1 MRLFLSFLAAFCVS
15 GAALAQDAVEVVTE
29 EYAPVAVEAAA
40 EPATDVPGEESSA
53 EVIETIE
60 TPVQEAAPEPE
71 PCGAPVNGVALVAAG
86 EVEEDLVARVHE
98 YVQANLFTTVMLLPP
113 MELAEGGLDGQAQAA
128 AAQKKDNYLAVL
140 VLASLEEI
148 SHHGASYPEQ
158 SVAVINV
165 AALRPDPMDAELYGR
180 RVEKQLMS
188 AGGIL
193 LGMEICP
200 NPLCALSAY
209 TDMERLDAKGRNYC
223 PPCQDRVRKILEA
236 KNALLEPGAAQ

>member
-1 MRLFLSFLAAFCVS
+1 MRLFLSFFVALCMSGLVQAQESVEAVS
-15 GAALAQDAVEVVTE
+15 GESAPAVVEAAAA
-29 EYAPVAVEAAA
+29 AVEAAA
-40 EPATDVPGEESSA
+40 EESSPEA
-53 EVIETIE
+53 AGTIE
-60 TPVQEAAPEPE
+60 IPAQEAAPEPE
-71 PCGAPVNGVALVAAG
+71 PCAAPVNGIALVTAG
-86 EVEEDLVARVHE
+86 EVEADLAARVQA
-98 YVQANLFTTVMLLPP
+98 YVQANLFTTVMLLEP
-113 MELAEGGLDGQAQAA
+113 MELAEGALDGQAQAA
-128 AAQKKDNYLAVL
+128 AARKKENHLAVL
-140 VLASLEEI
+140 VLASLEGNP
-148 SHHGASYPEQ
+148 HHGASYPEQ

-209 TDMERLDAKGRNYC
+209 MDMERLDAKGRNYC